1 MAEDGF
7 VYMKE
12 RRLPYPTFDADNHM
26 YENKDALT
34 KFIPKEFD
42 GVIKYVEI
50 NGRTKVAIKDKLSD
64 YIPNPTF
71 NVVAVPGGYGREKGR
86 SAPQQGKKTDTRGEK
101 PRIMPSVD
109 AFFDPEPRLELMKD
123 MGIDRALMWPTLA
136 SVVEERLSDDPD
148 AACAVVHAL
157 NEWMYEHWTYNY
169 SDAIFATPIIS
180 LARMDKAIEELQRVH
195 ERGARAFLLR
205 VAPVPTYT
213 GRKSFA
219 LPQFDPFWELVSEL
233 DIVVGMHSGDSG
245 YQRYINDWEGLG
257 DREFRAFVGNGAPGF
272 LALMSE
278 KSNLVDAMASILGH
292 GVAQPLPHI
301 EVRAGRVRE
310 LLDPAV
316 RREAAAGQREAVGA
330 VRRGPVRSVQA
341 QRLGAHLPRPRPG
354 ESPRDPA
361 GRPPHVRVR
370 LPAPRGHGRP
380 ARLLRGRREPSD
392 RDAGAHHGRLA
403 RQDHEGGR
411 LTIRALAAAQDTC
424 AAAVRS

>member
-71 NVVAVPGGYGREKGR
+71 NVVAVPGGYGREHGPSGRAKG
-86 SAPQQGKKTDTRGEK
+86 TDTRGDK

-136 SVVEERLSDDPD
+136 SVVEERLTDDPD

-180 LARMDKAIEELQRVH
+180 LAKMDQAIEELQRVYD
-195 ERGARAFLLR
+195 RGARCFLLR

-245 YQRYINDWEGLG
+245 YQRYVNDWEGLG

-292 GVAQPLPHI
+292 GVASRFPTLKFAPVEFESSWIRPFVTKLQRASEKQAVLFDEDPYDVFKRNVWVHI
-301 EVRAGRVRE
+301 FHDP
-310 LLDPAV
+310 DPASLL
-316 RREAAAGQREAVGA
+316 EI
-330 VRRGPVRSVQA
+330 
-341 QRLGAHLPRPRPG
+341 
-354 ESPRDPA
+354 
-361 GRPPHVRVR
+361 
-370 LPAPRGHGRP
+370 LPADHLMYG
-380 ARLLRGRREPSD
+380 SD
-392 RDAGAHHGRLA
+392 FPHPEGMGDPLGYSEVVENLPMETQALIMGGSLGKIMKVDA
-403 RQDHEGGR
+403 
-411 LTIRALAAAQDTC
+411 
-424 AAAVRS
+424 